1 MATFEITGPDG
12 ETYEITAPDGA
23 TEDQVLQYA
32 QQQFGGEAAKDLK
45 SLPPPVKQIAVGEE
59 AAAKAMEEE
68 LASRNWREKLLAGIG
83 SALQFPAMRA
93 EQAVTGLTPA
103 KQEELRRWRQITA
116 TPEGM
121 VGNIVG
127 TTAMLGPAAGRLAG
141 AAQTLPGAA
150 RIAAAAPR
158 ASRIGALAGAGA
170 GMITA
175 TQPTLPGESEAAQA
189 AIGAAGGVAGGAAVK
204 GAGYLAQG
212 AKALMRSFA
221 GPEAKVGRETV
232 QRLTQ
237 AMEADGLNPAEVMGK
252 AADLAQ
258 RTGRPV
264 TLGDVVGED
273 VTTIQT
279 PKGLQEALS
288 TAEGPG
294 RAALLRGIEKRS
306 TGQQARVLEDVAETL
321 GTSKLA
327 RSEAFE
333 GLAKAKSAAAQ
344 PLYDRAFA
352 DPTPILDENLTT
364 LFERPSMQT
373 ALREGIKDAA
383 ERGEPMHT
391 IPYSG
396 EAKKLPKA
404 LLSGEEFSPG
414 VQKAYAPTVQML
426 DKVKKKLDR
435 KS

>member
-189 AIGAAGGVAGGAAVK
+189 AIGAAGGGGGVGGGAAVK

-344 PLYDRAFA
+344 PL
-352 DPTPILDENLTT
+352 
-364 LFERPSMQT
+364 
-373 ALREGIKDAA
+373 
-383 ERGEPMHT
+383 
-391 IPYSG
+391 
-396 EAKKLPKA
+396 
-404 LLSGEEFSPG
+404 
-414 VQKAYAPTVQML
+414 
-426 DKVKKKLDR
+426 
-435 KS
+435 